1 MDNELQKALANLHS
15 EISRVE
21 TVDEDTR
28 ELLRVLQHDIQHI
41 LEHSDEEH
49 PETFR
54 EQLEDAIVQLEADN
68 PGLTS
73 AIMSVVNALSNAGV

>member
-15 EISRVE
+15 EISRVQ

-28 ELLRVLQHDIQHI
+28 DLLRVLQGDIQRI
-41 LEHSDEEH
+41 LDRTDEAH

-54 EQLEDAIVQLEADN
+54 EQLEDAIAQLEVDH
-68 PGLTS
+68 PGLTR
-73 AIMSVVNALSNAGV
+73 AIMAVVNALSNAGI